1 MFNPL
6 YEIKEMLINLDG
18 LKDEEIKIEI
28 EKFHNIIIVPR
39 IKTETYLYLKNIGLG
54 ITENFDISGK
64 AIKYYIF
71 VRWNK
76 LV

>member
-54 ITENFDISGK
+54 ITEDFDTSGK
-64 AIKYYIF
+64 AIKYCIF
-71 VRWNK
+71 VRWDKN
-76 LV
+76 V